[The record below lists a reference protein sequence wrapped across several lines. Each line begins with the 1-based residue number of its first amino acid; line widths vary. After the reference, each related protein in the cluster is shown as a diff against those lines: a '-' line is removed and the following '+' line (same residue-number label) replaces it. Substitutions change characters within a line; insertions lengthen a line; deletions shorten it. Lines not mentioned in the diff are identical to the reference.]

1 MIPLTP
7 VNSLTINIL
16 VDNCIEWMTKL
27 PPGFSHEIRQQL
39 GDTPPIGEE
48 TGVPIVDLEHY
59 CCGAHGFSALITTEV
74 EGQGSQTILF
84 DTGPDSKTIIRNI
97 EALKVPVHSIERVV
111 ISHWHADHTGGLLSF
126 LDYRG
131 SRTSN
136 SPDMPISIDLHPDR
150 PVARGIAPPPSY
162 DNVIGR
168 LPADPTF
175 GAIEKSLTRERTADV
190 RGRIE
195 LHSEGHVI
203 ANKTAYV
210 SGLIPRVS
218 DFEGGLLG
226 SVRWTET
233 ADGAWKWIAE
243 EHILDERYV
252 AVDVIG
258 KGLILFSACSHA
270 GICNVVRDAVE
281 NFKRPIHMIVGGLHL
296 AGPELASRIPKTV
309 QFLTESL
316 RPAPVY
322 VLPMHCSG
330 FAVKIALEHAL
341 GEGCVPAGVGTK
353 IVVQGDALAE
363 TKIFEPSIL

>member
-1 MIPLTP
+1 M
-7 VNSLTINIL
+7 
-16 VDNCIEWMTKL
+16 
-27 PPGFSHEIRQQL
+27 
-39 GDTPPIGEE
+39 
-48 TGVPIVDLEHY
+48 PIV
-59 CCGAHGFSALITTEV
+59 
-74 EGQGSQTILF
+74 
-84 DTGPDSKTIIRNI
+84 
-97 EALKVPVHSIERVV
+97 
-111 ISHWHADHTGGLLSF
+111 
-126 LDYRG
+126 
-131 SRTSN
+131 
-136 SPDMPISIDLHPDR
+136 IDLHPDR
-150 PVARGIAPPPSY
+150 PVARGIAPPPNY

-175 GAIEKSLTRERTADV
+175 EAIEQRFAKEPSDV
-190 RGRIE
+190 RGHVE
-195 LHSEGHVI
+195 LHPEGHLI

-226 SVRWTET
+226 SVRWTDT
-233 ADGAWKWIAE
+233 GDGGWKWIAE
-243 EHILDERYV
+243 EHLLDERYV

-281 NFKRPIHMIVGGLHL
+281 KFKRPIHMIVGGLHL

-330 FAVKIALEHAL
+330 FPVKIALEHAL

-353 IVVQGDALAE
+353 ILVQGNTSVEDRLFA
-363 TKIFEPSIL
+363 PSIV